1 MRLLIVEDTRAA
13 GTNMERRLRGFGDVQ
28 LASGVR
34 EAEALVASGFVP
46 DIVLTD
52 MHLRDGQPWTETIP
66 RLRRLVPHAQIFAM
80 TTQPSAEF
88 RREFVGRFDSMPLV
102 DKLEEGAVEAA
113 LATFRQTLRGHYTR
127 TIDSGDT
134 RETRDWQAH
143 HIERYFVGLGVPKE
157 EPAEWLRDW
166 VRCRRT
172 VLMAKTWGTRTL
184 AAGVFLAI
192 VTTFA
197 TRWVDYLA
205 ALLLGVAP

>member
-13 GTNMERRLRGFGDVQ
+13 GTNMERRLREWGDVQ
-28 LASGVR
+28 LAAGVT
-34 EAEALVASGFVP
+34 EAERLVASGFVP

-52 MHLRDGQPWTETIP
+52 MHLRDGRPWQETIP

-80 TTQPSAEF
+80 TTQPSAAFREEF
-88 RREFVGRFDSMPLV
+88 GELFDSMPLV

-113 LATFRQTLRGHYTR
+113 LATFRQTLRGGYTR

-143 HIERYFVGLGVPKE
+143 HIERYFVSLGVPKE
-157 EPAEWLRDW
+157 EPSEWLRDW
-166 VRCRRT
+166 IRCRRN
-172 VLMAKTWGTRTL
+172 VVAGKTWGLRSL
-184 AAGVFLAI
+184 AAGVFLAL

-197 TRWVDYLA
+197 LRWVDYLIAVLGA
-205 ALLLGVAP
+205 AP